1 MGKSERA
8 EALTTRRNCIA
19 IIKNLRYTR
28 RYLASHDFDEKTFSH
43 LNGSDR
49 GIENLVGRNISFSL
63 LTDEDKL
70 GLHREIC
77 SKLNEVEMET
87 FTVLR
92 KAVIDYFKDVEAVID
107 NVGYRV
113 PEDFADN
120 MTSTKESAIE
130 SFGKTMN
137 AVEAFDCERTVS
149 SLEKL
154 EAITAEIDEN
164 VPEVDHELDENE
176 DDEHDH
182 DDGSYGDLSGDDLE
196 PAPEPEEPCDEPV
209 ELPADDEDEPPEPD
223 NTDDDDFDIYAKT
236 GWTKQFHR
244 YIAAAMS
251 LVTKEDYELQ
261 FSGFTV
267 EKAKDIL
274 SKHNEVCDNYRRS
287 LQKLVNTIDPKHCT
301 ADHLLCGSTKMMKRI
316 DRIVSLA
323 VKMEDVRKA
332 MDKACE
338 RLIVAS
344 KNMHDAAIIDPYS

>member
-70 GLHREIC
+70 GLHREIS

-137 AVEAFDCERTVS
+137 AVEAFDAFGRIQRFVAERIFVFILTGCTFTATAG
-149 SLEKL
+149 SLF
-154 EAITAEIDEN
+154 T
-164 VPEVDHELDENE
+164 
-176 DDEHDH
+176 
-182 DDGSYGDLSGDDLE
+182 
-196 PAPEPEEPCDEPV
+196 
-209 ELPADDEDEPPEPD
+209 
-223 NTDDDDFDIYAKT
+223 
-236 GWTKQFHR
+236 
-244 YIAAAMS
+244 AAARICFAR
-251 LVTKEDYELQ
+251 Q
-261 FSGFTV
+261 
-267 EKAKDIL
+267 
-274 SKHNEVCDNYRRS
+274 
-287 LQKLVNTIDPKHCT
+287 T
-301 ADHLLCGSTKMMKRI
+301 AS
-316 DRIVSLA
+316 
-323 VKMEDVRKA
+323 
-332 MDKACE
+332 
-338 RLIVAS
+338 
-344 KNMHDAAIIDPYS
+344 